1 MALKVVHYCEHAAL
15 GIWISVQLD
24 RALFR
29 TALSHLLSV
38 TIKKKY
44 FPYTVHIQ
52 YRVGQ
57 NISNFQ
63 RFHTVIRQALF
74 YPKVPK
80 LANFRRSLA
89 EIEWCANFLAL
100 RSDKNKQDRE
110 QFFAVRFVCPSS
122 SKHNFT
128 VPLKK
133 VLFLNF
139 TPILYIFF
147 ANMSK
152 RHLKN

>member
-1 MALKVVHYCEHAAL
+1 MRTCSSRYMNQRSAGQSALPDSAQ
-15 GIWISVQLD
+15 SSS
-24 RALFR
+24 F
-29 TALSHLLSV
+29 SHS
-38 TIKKKY
+38 KKKY

-128 VPLKK
+128 VPLIK

>member
-1 MALKVVHYCEHAAL
+1 MNQRSAGQSALPDSAQ
-15 GIWISVQLD
+15 SSS
-24 RALFR
+24 F
-29 TALSHLLSV
+29 SHN
-38 TIKKKY
+38 KKKY

-100 RSDKNKQDRE
+100 RSDKTKQDRE